1 MDVEKKMLIYGALW
15 PMLVLVG
22 GVVHVSV
29 DQILGNLIVV
39 LGFLSGLK
47 AMVIKASLEP
57 SDC

>member
-1 MDVEKKMLIYGALW
+1 
-15 PMLVLVG
+15 MLVLVG
-22 GVVHVSV
+22 GIIHVSV